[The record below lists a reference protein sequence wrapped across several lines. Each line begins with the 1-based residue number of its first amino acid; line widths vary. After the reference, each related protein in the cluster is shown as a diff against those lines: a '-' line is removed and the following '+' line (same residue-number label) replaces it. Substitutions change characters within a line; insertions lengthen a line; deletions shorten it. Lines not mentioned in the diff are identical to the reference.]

1 LSKTPQ
7 TRVFV
12 AIENRLYGEMLRE
25 SIDREADLVVVG
37 EADDAETAVTD
48 AAEAGAT
55 VILLSS
61 GLPGFAGGTA
71 SCRLRDSAPES
82 RVIVLADERDQEV
95 LAEGLGCGASGYLT
109 KDCTLAEVIEAVRG
123 VARGDVLVPPA
134 MLGPLLSDL
143 LERKK
148 SHEDA
153 LLRLSRLSAR
163 ERQVLALVARG
174 KKTAEIADVLVIS
187 PETARTHV
195 QNILTKLGVHSR
207 LEAASF
213 VIENGLLDHLDSP
226 AVEHTLAS
234 LPSASIS

>member
-1 LSKTPQ
+1 MSKPNK

-25 SIDREADLVVVG
+25 GIEREPDLVVVG
-37 EADDAETAVTD
+37 EAGDAESAIANAQHTKAAV
-48 AAEAGAT
+48 
-55 VILLSS
+55 VLISS
-61 GLPGFAGGTA
+61 ALPGFADGHA
-71 SCRLRDSAPES
+71 SCMLRDRAPDC
-82 RVIVLADERDQEV
+82 RIVVLADERDQRL

-109 KDCTLAEVIEAVRG
+109 KDCTLDKVVETVRG
-123 VARGDVLVPPA
+123 VARGDVLIPPE

-143 LERKK
+143 LERKQ
-148 SHEDA
+148 SHEVA
-153 LLRLSRLSAR
+153 RSRLAQLSAR

-174 KKTAEIADVLVIS
+174 RKTNEIADLLFIS

-213 VIENGLLDHLDSP
+213 VIEHGLVAHLDE
-226 AVEHTLAS
+226 AA
-234 LPSASIS
+234 

>member
-1 LSKTPQ
+1 MGNTAQ

-12 AIENRLYGEMLRE
+12 AIENKLYGEMLRE
-25 SIDREADLVVVG
+25 GIDREADLVVVG
-37 EADDAETAVTD
+37 EADDADTAVAG
-48 AAEAGAT
+48 AAETGAT

-71 SCRLRDSAPES
+71 SCMLRDSAPES
-82 RVIVLADERDQEV
+82 RVLVLADERDQRV
-95 LAEGLGCGASGYLT
+95 LANGLGCGASGYVT
-109 KDCTLAEVIEAVRG
+109 NDCTLAEVTEAVRA

-148 SHEDA
+148 SHDEA
-153 LLRLSRLSAR
+153 VLRLSRLSTR

-174 KKTAEIADVLVIS
+174 KKTAEIGEVLVIS

-213 VIENGLLDHLDSP
+213 VIENGLVAHLEE
-226 AVEHTLAS
+226 AA
-234 LPSASIS
+234 

>member
-1 LSKTPQ
+1 MKKTPQ

-25 SIDREADLVVVG
+25 GIDREADLVVVG
-37 EADDAETAVTD
+37 AANDAETAVAS
-48 AAEAGAT
+48 AAETGAN

-61 GLPGFAGGTA
+61 SLPGFAGGAA
-71 SCRLRDSAPES
+71 SCMLRDGAPES
-82 RVIVLADERDQEV
+82 RVIVLADERDQGV

-109 KDCTLAEVIEAVRG
+109 KDCTLAEVIDAVRG

-134 MLGPLLSDL
+134 MLGPLLSGL

-148 SHEDA
+148 SHDAA
-153 LLRLSRLSAR
+153 LLRLSRLSTR

-174 KKTAEIADVLVIS
+174 KKTAEIAGALVIS

-213 VIENGLLDHLDSP
+213 VIEYGLVAHLDE
-226 AVEHTLAS
+226 AA
-234 LPSASIS
+234 